1 LGRNEVVEAL
11 KIFYIS
17 NNLHMGGCFL
27 QISAKEEDIRIFW
40 ETVIMLGFVPLQ
52 IFGTVL

>member
-1 LGRNEVVEAL
+1 MNEVVEAL